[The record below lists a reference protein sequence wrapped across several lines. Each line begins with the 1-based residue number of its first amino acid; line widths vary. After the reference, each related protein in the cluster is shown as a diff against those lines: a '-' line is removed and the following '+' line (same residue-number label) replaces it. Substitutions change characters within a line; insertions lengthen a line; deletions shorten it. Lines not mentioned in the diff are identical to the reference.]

1 MRLGDFILR
10 HMEPILQRWE
20 EFAATIVPPALTM
33 DSKALRNHARLMLE
47 TIALD
52 LSSSQ
57 SDIQQ
62 FEKSQARGPKVS
74 DETAAESHASARL
87 VSGYSM
93 EQLFSEYRALRASV
107 LYLWSTHA
115 DGALATDPAD
125 VMRFNEAIDQS
136 IAESVS
142 RYAETVSNS
151 QNLFLAILGHDLRN
165 PLSSTIMAASFLLRA
180 PDLDPKYVIAAKRIY
195 SSGHRMNKLVNDLI
209 DYTRTHLGSDLPI
222 TLQEADIEKICQ
234 DAVAEHRLAHP
245 EHVIEVDASGTFDG
259 MWDDSRIAQVFS
271 NLIGNAIQHGEKQV
285 PIVITMRSSEDR
297 IMIDFANRGNVI
309 PPERI
314 GALFEPLVRFA
325 EPGKSA
331 EQNDTSLGIGLYI
344 AREVVNSH
352 HGAISVSSSEAGG
365 TVFSVSLPRM
375 PAVSVAHK

>member
-33 DSKALRNHARLMLE
+33 NSKALRNHSRRMLE
-47 TIALD
+47 EIALD
-52 LSSSQ
+52 LRSSQ
-57 SDIQQ
+57 TEFEQL
-62 FEKSQARGPKVS
+62 EKSQARGPRIS
-74 DETAAESHASARL
+74 DETAAETHASARL
-87 VSGYSM
+87 VSGYSI

-165 PLSSTIMAASFLLRA
+165 PLSSIIMAAGVLIRA
-180 PDLDPKYVIAAKRIY
+180 PDLDPKHAATAKRIL

-209 DYTRTHLGSDLPI
+209 DYTRTHLGSDLPL
-222 TLQEADIEKICQ
+222 TLRAADIEKICR
-234 DAVAEHRLAHP
+234 DTVAEHQLAHP
-245 EHVIEVDASGTFDG
+245 GRVIEVDASGRFDG

-271 NLIGNAIQHGEKQV
+271 NLIGNAIQHGDTQA
-285 PIVITMRSSEDR
+285 PIRITLRSGADSVVAD
-297 IMIDFANRGNVI
+297 IANRGNLI
-309 PPERI
+309 PAERI

-325 EPGKSA
+325 DLGKSI
-331 EQNDTSLGIGLYI
+331 EQNDNSLGIGLYI
-344 AREVVNSH
+344 AREIIHSH
-352 HGAISVSSSEAGG
+352 EGTISVSSTEAGG
-365 TVFSVSLPRM
+365 TIFSVTLPRL
-375 PAVSVAHK
+375 PGRK